1 MPLRI
6 IHQDITT
13 LHCDAIVNPTDYY
26 YSGSGGTD
34 RSIHRAAGTQL
45 SEECDRLPQLNQSEI
60 AVTRGYDL
68 PCQYVFHTMGPIWV
82 GGNKNEPALLRACY
96 INALFKAAEMGIK
109 SIAFPLISSGTFGFP
124 KDKVLRIA
132 LGAIGNFLT
141 LLDADLD
148 VAICIIDPAVYELGL
163 SFELE
168 QYLKTH
174 EPNPVAE
181 CICHEASPLLS
192 EAYAEE
198 DEEEADSSCAFVEV
212 IGAPESSL
220 DEWLKQQDDT
230 FAVTLLKLIDK
241 KNLTDVQCYKKANV
255 TRKTFWKIVNDPKY
269 KPSKPTII
277 AFAVA
282 LELTLDETE
291 DLLRTVGFSLSHS
304 NTFDM
309 IISFYIQRGVY
320 DVYEINAALYKYDQL
335 CLGC

>member
-13 LHCDAIVNPTDYY
+13 LHCDAIVNPTDFYF
-26 YSGSGGTD
+26 SGGGGTD
-34 RSIHRAAGTQL
+34 RAIHRAAGPKL
-45 SEECDRLPQLNQSEI
+45 HEECDHLPQLNQSEI
-60 AVTRGYDL
+60 AVTKGYDL
-68 PCQYVFHTMGPIWV
+68 PCRYVFHTMGPIWV
-82 GGNKNEPALLRACY
+82 GGSRNESALLRACY
-96 INALFKAAEMGIK
+96 LNALFKAAQMGIK

-124 KDKVLRIA
+124 KDKVLQIA

-148 VAICIIDPAVYELGL
+148 VTICIIDPAVYELGL

-168 QYLKTH
+168 QYLQTR
-174 EPNPVAE
+174 EPEPPAPCVCYAAAP
-181 CICHEASPLLS
+181 IS
-192 EAYAEE
+192 EEYAE
-198 DEEEADSSCAFVEV
+198 EEEADFGCALMDEAD
-212 IGAPESSL
+212 APEGSL

-241 KNLTDVQCYKKANV
+241 KNMTDVQCYKKANV

-309 IISFYIQRGVY
+309 IISFYIRRGVY
-320 DVYEINAALYKYDQL
+320 DVYEINSALYKYDQL